1 MTPPKIS
8 KPGVPDAW
16 DNLEAHMVRHEFM
29 VAAHDRRMQQ
39 DPCPQTPVRPVRSK
53 TGRVVQ

>member
-16 DNLEAHMVRHEFM
+16 ANLEAHMVRHDFM
-29 VAAHDRRMQQ
+29 VAGHDRRMQQ
-39 DPCPQTPVRPVRSK
+39 DPCPETPVRPVRSK
-53 TGRVVQ
+53 RGRVV